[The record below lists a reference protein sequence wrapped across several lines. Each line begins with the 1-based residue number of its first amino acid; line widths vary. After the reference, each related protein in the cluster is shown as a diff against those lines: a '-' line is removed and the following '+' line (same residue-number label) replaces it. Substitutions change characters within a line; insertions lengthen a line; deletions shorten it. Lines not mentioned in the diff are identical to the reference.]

1 VDDQRYPVLK
11 FDGQNQ
17 TETKVGWSKMDF
29 FLDKID
35 RSGTQVNKSSNNG
48 TEEPSEISMAYM
60 YLGSFIIVCR

>member
-1 VDDQRYPVLK
+1 
-11 FDGQNQ
+11 
-17 TETKVGWSKMDF
+17 MDF